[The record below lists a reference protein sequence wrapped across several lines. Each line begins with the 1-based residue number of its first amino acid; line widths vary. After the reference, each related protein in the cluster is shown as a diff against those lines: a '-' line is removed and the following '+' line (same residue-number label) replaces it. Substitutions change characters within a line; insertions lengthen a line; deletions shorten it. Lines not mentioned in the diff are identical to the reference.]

1 MRNGRTCDDQV
12 VSCVTTPPRAAEH
25 AKAIRTH
32 AGGKLRALR
41 AASLR
46 SGPLACL
53 RRRGGHSLTRE
64 RASCSNRAAHQPA
77 ETTSI
82 ARARSGAIA
91 TRRERPRPRL
101 GNRGSLPSN
110 AAAHVACWRCVP
122 VVPGRCGMCAVPAAH
137 LARRML
143 QQLPRRAR
151 ELSPRVAAAG
161 CLSLYE
167 RDRAACGVTEGG
179 LPPLGAPR
187 TPSGTSPAR
196 ASPRSGEAAALRV
209 WVCALPTRQPAAPPY

>member
-82 ARARSGAIA
+82 ARARGGAI
-91 TRRERPRPRL
+91 TPRRERPRPRL

-110 AAAHVACWRCVP
+110 AAADVACWRCVP
-122 VVPGRCGMCAVPAAH
+122 VVPGRGGMCGVPAAH

-143 QQLPRRAR
+143 QQLPGRAR
-151 ELSPRVAAAG
+151 ELLPRVAAAG
-161 CLSLYE
+161 CLSRSG
-167 RDRAACGVTEGG
+167 RDRAACGVTAAG
-179 LPPLGAPR
+179 LPPFGTLRAPW
-187 TPSGTSPAR
+187 GTSAAPALR
-196 ASPRSGEAAALRV
+196 RSGEAAA
-209 WVCALPTRQPAAPPY
+209 CKSG

>member
-137 LARRML
+137 LARRLL
-143 QQLPRRAR
+143 QQHLLVGHASWR
-151 ELSPRVAAAG
+151 SPESDG
-161 CLSLYE
+161 QNIGE
-167 RDRAACGVTEGG
+167 GHGVT
-179 LPPLGAPR
+179 R
-187 TPSGTSPAR
+187 DPSVR
-196 ASPRSGEAAALRV
+196 R
-209 WVCALPTRQPAAPPY
+209 